1 MNILPCRI
9 PALYAALLALAV
21 NVTTFAQDVRITG
34 PSWIDAKDNPD
45 ELPVFRDAPRVNF
58 PTELRQTIEIGYA
71 VRELNLDEKG
81 KSLGGRQISSLDAYQ
96 RAVAQDERV
105 WSFKPGRRAGKGVNT
120 STVVA
125 FIFNPA
131 SAAENLPNATPRL
144 LEVAPV
150 VVPLPKGAKGAE
162 NIPDRV
168 IYANVS
174 IDASG
179 AVVAVG
185 DAPPDLARPCEIAAK
200 NWRFAPARRDGQPV
214 AAEVRMP
221 FVIST
226 RAASGGATGRHV
238 MPRVTSQP
246 APIYPFA
253 MLSNGM
259 KGEVLVDF
267 VVDREGRVRNAFAA
281 RSLNPSFDDA
291 AVDAVERWRF
301 EPGRIG
307 DRPVS
312 THMRVPVIFEIER
325 GGNIGRGPLDAKGK
339 KADLAKLPEE
349 FRYDTPPRP
358 IGTVRVVYPY
368 ELLRAGKT
376 GEAEIG
382 YVVGADGRVVQIVP
396 SKATD
401 PAFTRALTAAIE
413 QFTYEPAVKAG
424 RPGPALQRFGQ
435 KFDRS
440 VEWSLVSDADIELL
454 RTEEKKPESILN
466 LRDLDGPLVPRSR
479 RPPVFPVSAPEEMKN
494 GEALV
499 EFLVDQEGRARLP
512 RIVEA
517 THEAFAYAAMQSI
530 ASWRFESPQR
540 GGRDVIVRVRI
551 PMKFS
556 RDATMAELAAK

>member
-1 MNILPCRI
+1 
-9 PALYAALLALAV
+9 
-21 NVTTFAQDVRITG
+21 
-34 PSWIDAKDNPD
+34 
-45 ELPVFRDAPRVNF
+45 
-58 PTELRQTIEIGYA
+58 
-71 VRELNLDEKG
+71 
-81 KSLGGRQISSLDAYQ
+81 LDAYQ

-325 GGNIGRGPLDAKGK
+325 GGNIGRGPLEAKGK
-339 KADLAKLPEE
+339 KADLSKLPEA

-382 YVVGADGRVVQIVP
+382 YVIGSDGRVIQIIP
-396 SKATD
+396 SATTD

-440 VEWSLVSDADIELL
+440 VERSLVSDADIELL

-494 GEALV
+494 GEALI